1 MEWSRWKNLIRPS
14 TLTRSRMIQSNVK
27 FNVNKVWKPFVA
39 NESFFGTKMMRI
51 SKTLLLFWKSFILVP
66 DCDQKSK
73 NLLVLLRQ
81 IFHPLRCDIRNK
93 WVSEWLSDMLELLF
107 ATKHPEGYFLFV
119 LFLIVSW
126 IGKLAW
132 VLVAHGVRTD
142 YHWDPGGRYQF
153 TRSVHSPCLQD
164 ALIQIFKLVRGETGR
179 LDWESP
185 DRQFDVSVH
194 SRPLWG
200 EQSRLVCFW
209 RVHFLK
215 VKNQYWGNEWRIQ
228 FICSSLKPF
237 HNCGMNSIFNGL
249 LLLETKNQQVENIE
263 E

>member
-1 MEWSRWKNLIRPS
+1 MTEWWNRLICLSCYSQLKPGGLFSFCYVLDSILKWK
-14 TLTRSRMIQSNVK
+14 
-27 FNVNKVWKPFVA
+27 
-39 NESFFGTKMMRI
+39 
-51 SKTLLLFWKSFILVP
+51 
-66 DCDQKSK
+66 
-73 NLLVLLRQ
+73 
-81 IFHPLRCDIRNK
+81 
-93 WVSEWLSDMLELLF
+93 VSVGL
-107 ATKHPEGYFLFV
+107 GG
-119 LFLIVSW
+119 I
-126 IGKLAW
+126 
-132 VLVAHGVRTD
+132 

-249 LLLETKNQQVENIE
+249 LLLETKNQQK
-263 E
+263 

>member
-1 MEWSRWKNLIRPS
+1 M
-14 TLTRSRMIQSNVK
+14 
-27 FNVNKVWKPFVA
+27 
-39 NESFFGTKMMRI
+39 
-51 SKTLLLFWKSFILVP
+51 KSP
-66 DCDQKSK
+66 
-73 NLLVLLRQ
+73 
-81 IFHPLRCDIRNK
+81 
-93 WVSEWLSDMLELLF
+93 DMLQLLF
-107 ATKHPEGYFLFV
+107 ATKNPEGYFLFV
-119 LFLIVSW
+119 MFLIVSW

-153 TRSVHSPCLQD
+153 IRSIYSACLQD

-249 LLLETKNQQVENIE
+249 LLLETKNQQVEKIE